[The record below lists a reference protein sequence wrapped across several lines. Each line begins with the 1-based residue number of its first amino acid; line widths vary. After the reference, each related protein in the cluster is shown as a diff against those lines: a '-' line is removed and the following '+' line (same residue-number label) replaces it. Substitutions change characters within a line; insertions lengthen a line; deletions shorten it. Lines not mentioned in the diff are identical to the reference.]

1 MPLWERRP
9 SKGVRRGATHADADH
24 LQAWA
29 AQRSGVEAYVEP
41 RTTVTEWTV
50 MLIAGTGEW
59 TRRRVAGQRE
69 AHELAKKLG
78 VPIYDVAATGYPQR
92 KREWDARRSAEG
104 KG

>member
-9 SKGVRRGATHADADH
+9 KAGKPRGSTRTDLDH
-24 LQAWA
+24 LVDWA
-29 AQRSGVEAYVEP
+29 RARSGVEAYVEP
-41 RTTVTEWTV
+41 RTVVTEWTV

-59 TRRRVAGQRE
+59 TRRRVPGQRE

-92 KREWDARRSAEG
+92 KRDWDARRATEG
-104 KG
+104 G